1 MRNGLQAGCRKYPGL
16 AGICLA
22 SGFRMGLGLG
32 GGADD
37 AKVAWA
43 LFAEYMVY
51 RRFSKR

>member
-1 MRNGLQAGCRKYPGL
+1 MRNGFKEGCSEYPGL
-16 AGICLA
+16 VGICLA
-22 SGFRMGLGLG
+22 AGFGMGLGLG